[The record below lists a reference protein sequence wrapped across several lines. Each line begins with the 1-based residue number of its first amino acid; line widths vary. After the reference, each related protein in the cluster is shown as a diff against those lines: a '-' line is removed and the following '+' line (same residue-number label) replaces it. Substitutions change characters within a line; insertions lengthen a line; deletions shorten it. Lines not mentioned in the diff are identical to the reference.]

1 MDHQLPITL
10 SYWTLSLLP
19 LIALLVMMVW
29 FSWSG
34 AVSGGIALALSLG
47 IAFIFF
53 NVPWD
58 TALVGIGKG
67 VWDAFFILLVVW
79 PALLIYQ
86 VADKAGAFKAIR
98 KGIEKYSQNYLFLVL
113 AFGWIFSS
121 ILQGIAGFGAP
132 IAIVTPLLI
141 GLGVKPYMAIVI
153 ALIGHAWGKM
163 FGTLAV
169 GWMATLNVVDI
180 ENQTESLL
188 YHGILLWIPNLLGGF
203 MICYLFA
210 KWKGIRAVWPFVF
223 VVSLIQGG
231 GQLAL
236 LQVNPTI
243 SAFVP
248 ATLSLGAVIVFSR
261 FTRYKERNE
270 ELENASSI
278 FESPDEDD
286 SEVKMPLHTAF
297 MPYYVL
303 TGLSIAML
311 GVPFILK
318 FLESVEFGF
327 AFPEVSTGFDYT
339 TESESAYSPIAPFT
353 HPGLY
358 LFISSIFGYFWYKTK
373 GHYKSLTS
381 EGKNPLQVI
390 GKGTAS
396 EALGASMAIIAFLTV
411 AQTMEHSGQ
420 TNVLALGIAAVSSP
434 VVYAAL
440 ASMIGVAGAYI
451 TSSSTSANVLFSPLH
466 ASVVESMDGLKLE
479 QVIASQ
485 SAGGAVGNVVAP
497 ANIILGTSTAGI
509 KGKETKKIYKPTLIF
524 LGICTVCISAVAVLF
539 HLMFN

>member
-1 MDHQLPITL
+1 MDHQLPITIL
-10 SYWTLSLLP
+10 HWTLSLIP

-34 AVSGGIALALSLG
+34 ALSGGIAVALSLG

-53 NVPWD
+53 RVPWD

-67 VWDAFFILLVVW
+67 AWDAFFILLVVW
-79 PALLIYQ
+79 PALLVYQ

-98 KGIEKYSQNYLFLVL
+98 KGIEQYSQNYLFLVL
-113 AFGWIFSS
+113 AFGWIFTS

-141 GLGVKPYMAIVI
+141 GLGVKPFMAVVI
-153 ALIGHAWGKM
+153 TLIGQIWGKM

-169 GWMATLNVVDI
+169 GWIATLNVVDI
-180 ENQTESLL
+180 ENQPESLL
-188 YHGILLWIPNLLGGF
+188 YHGILLWIPNLIGGF
-203 MICYLFA
+203 MISWLFA
-210 KWKGIRAVWPFVF
+210 KWKGIRAVWPFIL

-248 ATLSLGAVIVFSR
+248 ATLSLGAVFIFAR
-261 FTRYKERNE
+261 YDRYKKRNE
-270 ELENASSI
+270 ELEEEASSI
-278 FESPDEDD
+278 FERDEED
-286 SEVKMPLHTAF
+286 EAEAKMPLHTAF

-303 TGLSIAML
+303 TGLSIAAL
-311 GVPFILK
+311 GIPYVLK
-318 FLESVEFGF
+318 LLEKLEFGF
-327 AFPEVSTGFDYT
+327 PFPEVSTGFDYVT
-339 TESESAYSPIAPFT
+339 PAEESYSPIAPLT

-358 LFISSIFGYFWYKTK
+358 LLIASLFGYFWYKSK
-373 GHYKSLTS
+373 GHYHHLEKDGKS
-381 EGKNPLQVI
+381 PLITI
-390 GKGTAS
+390 GKSTMG
-396 EALGASMAIIAFLTV
+396 EAIGASLAIIAFLV
-411 AQTMEHSGQ
+411 MAQTMEHSGQ
-420 TNVLALGIAAVSSP
+420 TSVLALGIAAVSSP
-434 VVYAAL
+434 LFYAAIANL
-440 ASMIGVAGAYI
+440 IGVAGAYI
-451 TSSSTSANVLFSPLH
+451 TSSNTSANVLFSPLQ

-509 KGKETKKIYKPTLIF
+509 KGKDTQKIYKPTLVF
-524 LGICTVCISAVAVLF
+524 LVICTVLISAAAVLF
-539 HLMFN
+539 HLMF